1 MRTCRMCSKKLTLC
15 ACQRTLPK
23 KATRRQKKKEDVQ
36 GQTRL
41 SWNGSP
47 REQLTHWRN
56 RRPVVEGNNPA
67 PLSSPPTASA
77 VEEENPT
84 NSRQIWIQPW
94 DKFLDPRCR

>member
-36 GQTRL
+36 GQTTL
-41 SWNGSP
+41 LWSGSP

-77 VEEENPT
+77 VEEEKILHSRK
-84 NSRQIWIQPW
+84 NSEA
-94 DKFLDPRCR
+94 DVG

>member
-1 MRTCRMCSKKLTLC
+1 MMRTCRMCSKKLTLC

-23 KATRRQKKKEDVQ
+23 KAARCRKKQEDVQ

-47 REQLTHWRN
+47 REQLKHWRN

-84 NSRQIWIQPW
+84 NSRQN
-94 DKFLDPRCR
+94 